1 MIEDKNKEN
10 ILYDMV
16 YACMC
21 VCVSVLVL
29 QQHTFLLFPAA
40 LCDSCA
46 ILGNKQHTSFSAR
59 LQQHDCT
66 SDSKPF

>member
-21 VCVSVLVL
+21 VCVCLGL
-29 QQHTFLLFPAA
+29 AA
-40 LCDSCA
+40 AHLSAVSSC
-46 ILGNKQHTSFSAR
+46 FV
-59 LQQHDCT
+59 
-66 SDSKPF
+66 